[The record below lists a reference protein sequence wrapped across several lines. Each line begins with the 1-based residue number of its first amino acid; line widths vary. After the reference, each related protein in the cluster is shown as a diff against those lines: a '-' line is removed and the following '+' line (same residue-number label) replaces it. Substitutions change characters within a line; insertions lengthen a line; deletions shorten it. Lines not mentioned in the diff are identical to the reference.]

1 MRPVLLFIFLMLLSA
16 VTPLTNTNTPHAG
29 TNTPP
34 QETVDPRLA
43 AHLKLVAHPLDK
55 KRLAEFYRGG
65 TGREAAVSA
74 ARLELAITIG
84 MRSLGR
90 PYSFG
95 RLDCSS
101 FVHGSLLAA
110 GINLPRAA
118 EEQARY
124 GRIIPDRNAL
134 QRGDLVFF
142 TRTYRTRYFITHVA
156 IFLGDNRMLHAASDI
171 VRINDFPERA
181 YWWKD
186 YFIFGTRLLAA
197 EEKKK

>member
-1 MRPVLLFIFLMLLSA
+1 MRRILLFILLVALSA
-16 VTPLTNTNTPHAG
+16 VTPLTNTNVPHAG

-34 QETVDPRLA
+34 REPPDPRLA
-43 AHLKLVAHPLDK
+43 AHLRLVAHPLDK

-65 TGREAAVSA
+65 TGREITVTAAQ
-74 ARLELAITIG
+74 LEQAITTG

-110 GINLPRAA
+110 GISLPRAA

-124 GRIIPDRNAL
+124 GRIIPDRADL
-134 QRGDLVFF
+134 RRGDLIFF
-142 TRTYRTRYFITHVA
+142 TRTYRTGYFITHVA
-156 IFLGDNRMLHAASDI
+156 FCLGDNRMLHAASDI

-186 YFIFGTRLLAA
+186 YFIFGTRLLAG
-197 EEKKK
+197 EEKK

>member
-1 MRPVLLFIFLMLLSA
+1 MRPVLLCIFLVLLSA

-34 QETVDPRLA
+34 RERLDPQLA
-43 AHLKLVAHPLDK
+43 AHLRLVAHPLDK

-65 TGREAAVSA
+65 TGRETAVSA
-74 ARLELAITIG
+74 AQLERAITIG

-101 FVHGSLLAA
+101 FVHGALLAA

-124 GRIIPDRNAL
+124 GRIIADRADL

-142 TRTYRTRYFITHVA
+142 TRTYRTGYFITHVA

-197 EEKKK
+197 GDKKP

>member
-1 MRPVLLFIFLMLLSA
+1 MRRILLFILLFALSA
-16 VTPLTNTNTPHAG
+16 VTPLTNTNTSHTG
-29 TNTPP
+29 TNTAPREP
-34 QETVDPRLA
+34 EDPLLA
-43 AHLKLVAHPLDK
+43 AHLKLIAHPLDK

-65 TGREAAVSA
+65 TGREIAVTAAQ
-74 ARLELAITIG
+74 LEQAITIG

-101 FVHGSLLAA
+101 FVHNSLLAA
-110 GINLPRAA
+110 GISLPRAA

-124 GRIIPDRNAL
+124 GRIIADRNAL

-186 YFIFGTRLLAA
+186 FFIFGVRLLA
-197 EEKKK
+197 EEDKKQ